1 MPHPEHCVEEGY
13 GPSLD
18 GLPFFTSVLKQVVSA

>member
-1 MPHPEHCVEEGY
+1 MPHPAHAIEEGY

-18 GLPFFTSVLKQVVSA
+18 GRKFFTSVL

>member
-13 GPSLD
+13 GPSTD
-18 GLPFFTSVLKQVVSA
+18 GLAFFTSVLGQVVSA